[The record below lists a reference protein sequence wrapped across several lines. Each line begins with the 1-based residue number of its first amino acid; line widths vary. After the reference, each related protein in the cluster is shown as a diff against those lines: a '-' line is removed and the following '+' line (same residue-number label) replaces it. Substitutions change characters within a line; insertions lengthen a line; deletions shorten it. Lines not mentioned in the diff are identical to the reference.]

1 MCIRSSQDLSNGT
14 FRCSAQLPETMSID
28 SSAPEHPAH
37 PDNWE
42 SMYTLE
48 VVAEVRRLV
57 RQGKEKGGRIVICKT
72 IAEAF
77 LAAGI
82 AWYDDALPDHV
93 GISVWNRSKF
103 SGSWG
108 TTSTPTWATSLT

>member
-1 MCIRSSQDLSNGT
+1 MLCPNGA

-28 SSAPEHPAH
+28 TSAAEHPAH

-42 SMYTLE
+42 SMCTLE

-57 RQGKEKGGRIVICKT
+57 EQGKEKGGRIVICET

-82 AWYDDALPDHV
+82 AWYEHALPDRV
-93 GISVWNRSKF
+93 GISVWNTSKIGVMGNDVLM
-103 SGSWG
+103 S
-108 TTSTPTWATSLT
+108 P